1 MCLCPYLERTQT
13 TQTRATP
20 AATSRSRLTAGCC
33 RSRFMVANCI
43 FESPSNAQSRLRQQ
57 LAVRRERRTRA
68 MLESEAHTCSGC
80 ATRCCAEGASVL
92 SVFFSKSIRGTVT
105 NQKHM
110 SRRLTVSPQISR
122 ASHSKRPRFAQIHT
136 DTPLFSPTSEKS
148 RKTNQNLQ
156 TNPYTNPESKN
167 STQTPKKKT
176 LNNTQHTLCRN
187 NPKITPEQKKTDR
200 TAEIS
205 RRKNTYVNKIR
216 ICEAGRRI
224 CAYAPNFSPFRK

>member
-1 MCLCPYLERTQT
+1 MARASSRP

-33 RSRFMVANCI
+33 RSRFVVANCI

-92 SVFFSKSIRGTVT
+92 SVLSVFFSKCIRGTVT

-110 SRRLTVSPQISR
+110 SRRLTVSPQISQT
-122 ASHSKRPRFAQIHT
+122 SHPKHPQITSIHT
-136 DTPLFSPTSEKS
+136 DTLHFRQHQK
-148 RKTNQNLQ
+148 
-156 TNPYTNPESKN
+156 NPVKQIRISK
-167 STQTPKKKT
+167 QTPIQTRNQKT
-176 LNNTQHTLCRN
+176 AHKHPIKTPNKTQHTLCRN
-187 NPKITPEQKKTDR
+187 NPKITPEQQKNRQNGGHPPPKKVC
-200 TAEIS
+200 
-205 RRKNTYVNKIR
+205 K
-216 ICEAGRRI
+216 
-224 CAYAPNFSPFRK
+224 